1 MQIRLPR
8 PKDQPPRRK
17 RPPIVSTAEMPIC
30 GICKTQFS
38 RYHCP
43 ACNLP
48 YCSLACFRSPE
59 HAGCSEA
66 FDRQTLVDE
75 IKTAEGK
82 TGEEKRAMMDMLK
95 RFEEDNAD
103 EGNQDED
110 GPEGDE
116 EREELEK
123 RLEGIDLDALPPE
136 ELLALLSPAQ
146 QAAFNST
153 LSDPARVNALVMQ
166 EFQGEYPWWVEEDQE
181 EEELEDGEEPEVKR
195 PPMLEASQLPPL
207 TVGEDGKVAVTEKL
221 VYNLVAVVFAYAYTL
236 RTFSLTSFASL
247 PLHSSERI
255 AALQVLAQLVPF
267 LVERSSTAFDDLGGA
282 VTYVVAHEEAMALS
296 PPLVALLLHDVARL
310 LHPAPVTAFP
320 DSSTASPL
328 ATHPLADLL
337 YALSDLH
344 HLFSNAAASA
354 APPTSDLKPS
364 LIARPSTSTPLSK
377 KQRAQALMAAHKL
390 HFYAAVIAHSSSPFE
405 PLHLGLIA
413 QRAERE
419 AQARETEGEAAEKA
433 IRERQ
438 EVRSA
443 QPLVIPTMSRL
454 ASSFAAPTKPQLRDS
469 LWLTSGYLNG
479 QWTSGSASESFD
491 VINPGTGEKMG
502 SLPDMTVEDTK
513 QAVKHAH
520 EALKTWR
527 KTSEYERS
535 AILQKIFQIM
545 SENSEDLAQII
556 TAENGKPLAD
566 ARGEVT
572 YGASYFSWYAGE
584 ALRNYGDVIPSA
596 VKGVQNTTIKQP
608 IGVCGIITPWNFPN
622 AMVTRKLAA
631 ALAAGNTVV
640 LKAPSETPYSV
651 LAIAEIA
658 RRAGVPDG
666 VINVILTS
674 KHTADVGK
682 ELCENPLV
690 HKISFTGS
698 TRVGKILM
706 KQASSTLKKLSFELG
721 GNAPFIVFDDADID
735 KAIAGVLACKFRQS
749 GQTCVCANRV
759 YVQSGIYDAFASKL
773 ADAVRNFKVGEGT
786 GEGITHGPLI
796 HQAAVDKV
804 HIHVEDAKKAGAKVV
819 VGGKKMDLPGYFY
832 EPTVLTEVQSCAID
846 NEETFG
852 PLAALY
858 RFETEE
864 EVIARANDTE
874 VGLAGYFFTE
884 NIARLHRVAAGLE
897 VGMVGANTGAIS
909 QAAIPFGGI
918 KESGFGREGS
928 KYGLQDWQNIKLVSI
943 GGL

>member
-1 MQIRLPR
+1 MLSYATRSGSPR
-8 PKDQPPRRK
+8 AT
-17 RPPIVSTAEMPIC
+17 ST
-30 GICKTQFS
+30 GNG
-38 RYHCP
+38 P
-43 ACNLP
+43 A
-48 YCSLACFRSPE
+48 A
-59 HAGCSEA
+59 
-66 FDRQTLVDE
+66 
-75 IKTAEGK
+75 
-82 TGEEKRAMMDMLK
+82 
-95 RFEEDNAD
+95 
-103 EGNQDED
+103 
-110 GPEGDE
+110 
-116 EREELEK
+116 
-123 RLEGIDLDALPPE
+123 ALP
-136 ELLALLSPAQ
+136 
-146 QAAFNST
+146 
-153 LSDPARVNALVMQ
+153 
-166 EFQGEYPWWVEEDQE
+166 
-181 EEELEDGEEPEVKR
+181 
-195 PPMLEASQLPPL
+195 
-207 TVGEDGKVAVTEKL
+207 
-221 VYNLVAVVFAYAYTL
+221 
-236 RTFSLTSFASL
+236 
-247 PLHSSERI
+247 
-255 AALQVLAQLVPF
+255 
-267 LVERSSTAFDDLGGA
+267 
-282 VTYVVAHEEAMALS
+282 
-296 PPLVALLLHDVARL
+296 
-310 LHPAPVTAFP
+310 
-320 DSSTASPL
+320 
-328 ATHPLADLL
+328 
-337 YALSDLH
+337 
-344 HLFSNAAASA
+344 
-354 APPTSDLKPS
+354 
-364 LIARPSTSTPLSK
+364 
-377 KQRAQALMAAHKL
+377 
-390 HFYAAVIAHSSSPFE
+390 
-405 PLHLGLIA
+405 
-413 QRAERE
+413 
-419 AQARETEGEAAEKA
+419 
-433 IRERQ
+433 
-438 EVRSA
+438 
-443 QPLVIPTMSRL
+443 
-454 ASSFAAPTKPQLRDS
+454 
-469 LWLTSGYLNG
+469 
-479 QWTSGSASESFD
+479 
-491 VINPGTGEKMG
+491 NPGTGEKMG

-527 KTSEYERS
+527 KSSEYERS

-584 ALRNYGDVIPSA
+584 VLRNYGDVIPSA

-608 IGVCGIITPWNFPN
+608 IGFPN

-631 ALAAGNTVV
+631 ALAAGNTV

-666 VINVILTS
+666 VINVVLTS

-735 KAIAGVLACKFRQS
+735 KAIAGALACKFR
-749 GQTCVCANRV
+749 VCANRV

-796 HQAAVDKV
+796 HQAAVEKV
-804 HIHVEDAKKAGAKVV
+804 HNHVEDAKKAGAKVV

-832 EPTVLTEVQSCAID
+832 EVRGYSLRNRQRGNVRGHALPFFAA
-846 NEETFG
+846 G

-884 NIARLHRVAAGLE
+884 NIARLHRVAAALE